1 MHVLLTFDDVDGL
14 AGSDGFEHA
23 GQPVEH
29 APRLVELPDPAPAAV
44 GTALPEILRLE
55 ADRLEEQRTRLVD
68 VVVLGDDCAA
78 VLALEQVGELE
89 VDRGQDVGGLA
100 AGLALEEDAAVVAD
114 ADREA
119 RVRVVV
125 VWTASKRIRR
135 RFS

>member
-1 MHVLLTFDDVDGL
+1 M
-14 AGSDGFEHA
+14 
-23 GQPVEH
+23 
-29 APRLVELPDPAPAAV
+29 
-44 GTALPEILRLE
+44 
-55 ADRLEEQRTRLVD
+55 
-68 VVVLGDDCAA
+68 
-78 VLALEQVGELE
+78 ALEQVGELE